1 MFPKIIF
8 TVLLTVLLFSCNV
21 SKKENYT
28 IKGSLTGTIDTP
40 LILSMYDG
48 TKAVPLDTT
57 TVESGSFLFKG
68 SLEHPVMLILQAEG
82 QRQFLQFFGENS
94 PISISGDID
103 SLYQAKVEGSDLQD
117 LYLAFKENMKNFDLQ
132 GSKLRIQY
140 QQATEAQDQEKAIA
154 IGNQFRV
161 MEITRKENIK
171 QFIASNNTS
180 PVAAYL
186 ALNVFINDE
195 YAQQYEILASLDS
208 SLANH
213 DYYKV
218 LKENIDLLG
227 KLQLGKEAPD
237 FTLTSKEGEE
247 VALSSLRGSYVLID
261 FWASWCQPC
270 RKANPGVVEKYNQ
283 FNDKGFTVLSV
294 SVDNDR
300 EAWLKA
306 IDEDGLVWTQVLDE
320 KGISSTLYG
329 VRYIPTTYLIDPN
342 GVILAVN
349 LEGEQLQTKLEEI
362 FNQ

>member
-1 MFPKIIF
+1 MFQKIIF
-8 TVLLTVLLFSCNV
+8 VVSSIVLFISCNV
-21 SKKENYT
+21 SNRDSYS
-28 IKGSLTGTIDTP
+28 IKGTLTGTIDAP

-57 TVESGSFLFKG
+57 TVESGTFLFEG
-68 SLEHPVMLILQAEG
+68 SLEHPAMLILQAEG

-94 PISISGDID
+94 QILINGDSDSIF
-103 SLYQAKVEGSDLQD
+103 QAKVEGSALHDT
-117 LYLAFKENMKNFDLQ
+117 YLAFKEDMRNFDLKA
-132 GSKLRIQY
+132 SELRTQY
-140 QQATEAQDQEKAIA
+140 QQAMEAEDQERAIA

-171 QFIASNNTS
+171 QFIASNSTS

-186 ALNVFINDE
+186 ALNVFMNEE
-195 YAQQYEILASLDS
+195 YAQQFEVLASLDS
-208 SLANH
+208 TLVNH

-218 LKENIDLLG
+218 LKANIDLLE
-227 KLQLGKEAPD
+227 KLQIGKVAPD

-247 VALSSLRGSYVLID
+247 VALGSLRGSYVLID

-270 RKANPGVVEKYNQ
+270 RKANPSVVEKYKQ

-294 SVDNDR
+294 SVDSDR

-306 IDEDGLVWTQVLDE
+306 IEEDGLVWTQVLDDE
-320 KGISSTLYG
+320 GISSTLYG

-349 LEGEQLQTKLEEI
+349 LEGEQLQAKLEEI